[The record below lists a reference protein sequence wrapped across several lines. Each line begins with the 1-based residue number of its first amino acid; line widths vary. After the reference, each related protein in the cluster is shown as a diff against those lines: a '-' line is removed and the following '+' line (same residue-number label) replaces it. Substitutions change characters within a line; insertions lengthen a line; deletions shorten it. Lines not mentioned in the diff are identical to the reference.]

1 MNAAA
6 KVINQGNL
14 FNGQL
19 ADMHMSKSIY
29 ILSLLLIAVLI
40 SAFAVIYSTNSY
52 RSTFNLV
59 EQEEQQTHLLQLRWG
74 QLLLEQASLA
84 TPARVEDLASKQ
96 LKMTFPS
103 RENTYLLHARLQ

>member
-6 KVINQGNL
+6 RVINQSTL

-29 ILSLLLIAVLI
+29 LFSVLLFAVLV
-40 SAFAVIYSTNSY
+40 SALTVIYSTNSY
-52 RSTFNLV
+52 RLTFSQV
-59 EQEEQQTHLLQLRWG
+59 QQEEQQTHALQLQWG

-84 TPARVEDLASKQ
+84 TPYRVEKQATEQ
-96 LKMTFPS
+96 LKMVLPTVK
-103 RENTYLLHARLQ
+103 NTYLLHAQ

>member
-19 ADMHMSKSIY
+19 ADMHMSKSFY
-29 ILSLLLIAVLI
+29 MLVVLLAAVLV

-52 RSTFNLV
+52 RSTFSQV
-59 EQEEQQTHLLQLRWG
+59 EQEEQQSHFLQVQWG

-84 TPARVEDLASKQ
+84 TPARVEVLAIEQ
-96 LKMTFPS
+96 LKMTLPNS
-103 RENTYLLHARLQ
+103 KNTFLLHAR

>member
-29 ILSLLLIAVLI
+29 VDNIITLCI
-40 SAFAVIYSTNSY
+40 N
-52 RSTFNLV
+52 
-59 EQEEQQTHLLQLRWG
+59 
-74 QLLLEQASLA
+74 
-84 TPARVEDLASKQ
+84 
-96 LKMTFPS
+96 
-103 RENTYLLHARLQ
+103 